1 MTKTGVKLMPVSDLL
16 DKEFFIR
23 SYQRGYRW
31 DQEQVRDLLNDFIE
45 FIEQENKHEEEFYC
59 LQPIVVKSINE
70 AEKKYLQENA
80 KFNFENDSIY
90 EVIDGQQR
98 ITTITI
104 LLHYKLHQLKN
115 EITLKSFPI
124 ITYEVRPESKEIL
137 QNFIKSV
144 HSEEEKLNNKIDFF
158 HMKSVYEA
166 IDFWFSEFVDSK
178 NEKLWQ
184 VLKLLTA
191 YKINNVKVIWYEV
204 DDDEKSVEVFRRF
217 NIGKIPLSNSELIKA
232 LFLRNDERNNNAMIY
247 SISKEW
253 QNIEN
258 QFRDPIFWSFINP
271 TEDYSSRIELLFE
284 IIFQI
289 AKYEAKE
296 KAEAEKVFEK
306 KYGTDKSNVFRYF
319 FTLINKLDADLQEIW
334 DGCVEKYERINQ
346 WFKDPY
352 HFHYIG
358 YLQNRESRK
367 KEENI
372 IIDLFINQK
381 KFKKKEDLT
390 EYLVTKIKDTCK
402 IGKFF
407 NNQDVSLVY
416 DTGNTRNLRD
426 FFFLFNVE
434 ICCNIANSGE
444 GEEVYR
450 LPFNL
455 HKATAFDIEHIDSK
469 TEKDI
474 ETLNDTESIEFIK
487 DIVTDFEEEVS
498 TVFESNKGILF
509 VNQNSNEESLWS
521 EDNIQL
527 KNLKLVLHTIV
538 DVLDERLS
546 NESNQIVNKDLIGNI
561 TALNSTINRS
571 YGNAYYNTKRR
582 CIIYEDLVGTYIPIA
597 TKNIFLKYYSKN
609 VKKHTRW
616 SSSDAEDY
624 TKVMQTTLNKFM

>member
-1 MTKTGVKLMPVSDLL
+1 MNKTGVKLLPVSDLL

-31 DQEQVRDLLNDFIE
+31 DKEQVRDLLNDFSD
-45 FIEQENKHEEEFYC
+45 FIELENKQEEEFYC
-59 LQPIVVKSINE
+59 LQPIVVKSISE

-80 KFNFENDSIY
+80 KINFENDIIY

-98 ITTITI
+98 ISTITI
-104 LLHYKLHQLKN
+104 LLHYILHQLKN

-137 QNFIKSV
+137 QNFIKSI
-144 HSEEEKLNNKIDFF
+144 HSEEEKLNDKIDFF
-158 HMKSVYEA
+158 HMKSVYES
-166 IDFWFSEFVDSK
+166 IDFWFSEFEDRK
-178 NEKLWQ
+178 IEKLWE

-217 NIGKIPLSNSELIKA
+217 NIGKIPLSNAELIKA
-232 LFLRNDERNNNAMIY
+232 LFLRNDERNSNAMIY

-271 TEDYSSRIELLFE
+271 AEDYSSRIELLFE
-284 IIFQI
+284 IKFQI

-296 KAEAEKVFEK
+296 KKETEIEFEK

-319 FTLINKLDADLQEIW
+319 FSLINKREADLQKIW
-334 DGCVEKYERINQ
+334 DSCVEIFERINQ
-346 WFKDPY
+346 WFKDPS

-358 YLQNRESRK
+358 YLQNRESK
-367 KEENI
+367 KKDENI
-372 IIDLFINQK
+372 IVDLFINQK

-390 EYLVTKIKDTCK
+390 EYLVSRIMDTCK
-402 IGKFF
+402 KQKFF
-407 NNQDVSLVY
+407 KDEIISLVY
-416 DTGNTRNLRD
+416 DSGNTRNLRD

-434 ICCNIANSGE
+434 ICCNTANSGD

-455 HKATAFDIEHIDSK
+455 HKATTFDIEHIDSK

-474 ETLNDTESIEFIK
+474 EKLNDTEKIEFIK
-487 DIVTDFEEEVS
+487 DIVTDFEEVVN
-498 TVFESNKGILF
+498 TVFESNKNILF
-509 VNQNSNEESLWS
+509 VNQNLS
-521 EDNIQL
+521 EDFLWLEENIQL
-527 KNLKLVLHTIV
+527 KNLKSVLNTIV

-582 CIIYEDLVGTYIPIA
+582 CIIYEDLAGTYIPIA
-597 TKNIFLKYYSKN
+597 AKNIFLKYYSKN

-616 SSSDAEDY
+616 SSSDADDY
-624 TKVMQTTLNKFM
+624 TKVMQTTLKKFM